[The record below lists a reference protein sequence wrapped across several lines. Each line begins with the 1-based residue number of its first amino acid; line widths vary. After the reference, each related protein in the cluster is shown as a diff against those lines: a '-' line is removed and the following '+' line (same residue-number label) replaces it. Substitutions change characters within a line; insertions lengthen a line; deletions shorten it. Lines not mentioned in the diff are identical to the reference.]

1 MLVHVFFLMVLFWS
15 HTAEYCRLT
24 VGVSI
29 SVCKSSFGRS
39 WLLKNVND

>member
-29 SVCKSSFGRS
+29 SVCKKQL
-39 WLLKNVND
+39 WEELVVEEYK